1 MSKLKENYE
10 KACND
15 YLKAF
20 CEKHDFDYEDAK
32 TSWVAGIVGTTCMCG
47 DYFVQLED
55 LILDVENE
63 AEESEFFKWYDY
75 SCECSELGIF
85 SPNYGSWLKGCPR
98 LSPIQK
104 ISIRAAKNRVKEAE
118 KNLEKVIEEEKQ
130 KIGGNFNGF

>member
-1 MSKLKENYE
+1 MSKLRENYDN
-10 KACND
+10 ACNA

-20 CEKHDFDYEDAK
+20 CDKHDFDYDDAK
-32 TSWVAGIVGTTCMCG
+32 KSWVSNQPGTICMCG
-47 DYFVQLED
+47 DFFVQMED

-98 LSPIQK
+98 LSEQQK
-104 ISIRAAKNRVKEAE
+104 TSIRAAKNRVELAKKE
-118 KNLEKVIEEEKQ
+118 LEKCIEEQNKTLA
-130 KIGGNFNGF
+130 GGF